1 VEAAVEARA
10 AGRSWAEI
18 RQLLIEELRSR
29 SRPVPDDKILDLHV
43 DKIMDAPA
51 LPSPLPPDAS
61 QFTALKAFVRLVR
74 VGYAQHKKLAAALG
88 PVYPMEGPRGQ
99 PPYLV
104 DRDYS
109 LPMADVALDPA
120 TTAIL
125 GQLGKAGLVSLERD
139 PEGQVAAYWVRQRL
153 GTLSQ
158 EDGARYQPAL
168 DAAQRHGCSLMV
180 WSQLTGRQDG
190 TPRLQVYPAG
200 IL

>member
-10 AGRSWAEI
+10 AGRSQAEI

-29 SRPVPDDKILDLHV
+29 SRPVPDDKVLDLHV
-43 DKIMDAPA
+43 DKIMDALA
-51 LPSPLPPDAS
+51 FPSPLPPDAS
-61 QFTALKAFVRLVR
+61 QFTALKTLVRFVRVS
-74 VGYAQHKKLAAALG
+74 YAQHKRFAAAMG

-104 DRDYS
+104 EHDHS
-109 LPMADVALDPA
+109 LPLAAVVLDPA
-120 TTAIL
+120 ATAIL
-125 GQLGKAGLVSLERD
+125 EQVRKPGIVSLERD
-139 PEGQVAAYWVRQRL
+139 PTGTVAVYWVRERL
-153 GTLSQ
+153 GALGQ
-158 EDGARYQPAL
+158 EDSARYQPAL

-180 WSQLTGRQDG
+180 WSKLTGRQDG